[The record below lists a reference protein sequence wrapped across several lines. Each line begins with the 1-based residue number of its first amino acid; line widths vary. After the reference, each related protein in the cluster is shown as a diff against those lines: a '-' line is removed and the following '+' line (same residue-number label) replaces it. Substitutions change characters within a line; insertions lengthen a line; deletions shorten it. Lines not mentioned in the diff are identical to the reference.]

1 MIRSTDIVENPD
13 RPNIKLFV
21 QKVKSSALLSST
33 FSWLIEAVRL
43 EKQQTGRVLVFCP
56 SIKLCGEL
64 YTLFRM
70 ELDESTLSH
79 VDMYHSCTTE
89 NVKEKIRNDME
100 QSNGNI
106 RILIATSAAGM
117 GVNYKSVNQIVH
129 WGPPKDMDSFVQQLG
144 RAGRE
149 GDQGYQLLLYHGRQ
163 FHSVDSEMKVY
174 VQNTTFCRRGIIL
187 QAYNSEPNQH
197 RIRHLCCDICAK
209 ECACGELTC
218 KTFEHEY
225 VTYENIAD
233 QADSDSSMEQ
243 DSEDT
248 LSLSD
253 SD

>member
-1 MIRSTDIVENPD
+1 MRSLIECPALVITATASRAARKKIKKRLAMIRSTDIVENPD

-70 ELDESTLSH
+70 ELDKLTLSH

-117 GVNYKSVNQIVH
+117 GVNYKSVNQIV
-129 WGPPKDMDSFVQQLG
+129 GEKND
-144 RAGRE
+144 
-149 GDQGYQLLLYHGRQ
+149 
-163 FHSVDSEMKVY
+163 
-174 VQNTTFCRRGIIL
+174 RRTMACDDDEIITR
-187 QAYNSEPNQH
+187 N
-197 RIRHLCCDICAK
+197 
-209 ECACGELTC
+209 
-218 KTFEHEY
+218 
-225 VTYENIAD
+225 
-233 QADSDSSMEQ
+233 
-243 DSEDT
+243 
-248 LSLSD
+248 
-253 SD
+253 